1 MIGIAPVAPAII
13 LVGSMGAH
21 IVVTYWNSAKLTLF
35 PMGVCFS
42 KKIEPP
48 SRLFGGLI
56 CTLRPKTSG
65 EGGGEDADESEDMS
79 GNGRGEVE
87 VEGEGEGKIEESLG
101 K

>member
-1 MIGIAPVAPAII
+1 MVGIAPVAPAII
-13 LVGSMGAH
+13 LVGSMGAY

-56 CTLRPKTSG
+56 CTLHSQKQAERAAERTPTR
-65 EGGGEDADESEDMS
+65 A
-79 GNGRGEVE
+79 RT
-87 VEGEGEGKIEESLG
+87 
-101 K
+101 